1 MFFGIKAICASS
13 CSCFLLFKR
22 INAFS
27 FFSTGPTKDYDQGM
41 AGSLKRARKGVEA
54 QSYHWYA
61 SFSVDLLNASPS
73 PDLCLPSFE
82 QSAGF
87 MITEYFRFFFFVDES
102 MIKLVLKFR
111 SHRSHI
117 RRLRRQG
124 LRSIQIEYECHY
136 TSCFTRR
143 RGVWRLR
150 ECRELGGYAL
160 LY

>member
-1 MFFGIKAICASS
+1 MSFRCTIAYYVAFGPHGPRAPTGQPGDGLKIFLSTVGLVGVAGAMFFGIKAICASS
-13 CSCFLLFKR
+13 CSCLLLFKR

-73 PDLCLPSFE
+73 PDLCPPSFE

-87 MITEYFRFFFFVDES
+87 MITEYFRYFFCGRVYD
-102 MIKLVLKFR
+102 
-111 SHRSHI
+111 
-117 RRLRRQG
+117 
-124 LRSIQIEYECHY
+124 
-136 TSCFTRR
+136 
-143 RGVWRLR
+143 
-150 ECRELGGYAL
+150 
-160 LY
+160 